1 MVSTPKRKVDTMAR
15 EFLPYD
21 PDQQFLLPPSMREW
35 VPEDH
40 LVWFVS
46 DLVDSLDLS
55 GILAVYE
62 KGDLRGR
69 PGYNPVMMTKLLVY
83 AYAVGK
89 PSSRRIERACWEEI
103 PFRVLSA
110 DNHPDHT
117 SIADFRKTHL
127 AALAGLFVQVL
138 ALCRQA
144 GLVKLGHVALDGT
157 KVKADASKHKAMSY
171 GRMCAAEVDLA
182 AEVARL
188 LAEAENVDAEEDAH
202 YGTGRRGDELPAELA
217 SHTNRLERIREAK
230 AALEA
235 EAREKARVEAEDAK
249 ERCAERERREV
260 AHGGRLPGRR
270 PSVPDP
276 EQARPRDRDQRN
288 FTDPDSRVMMD
299 GATGSFVQAYNAHA
313 AVDEDSQIIVA
324 AQATCQANDKLAL
337 LPLLEQISEQLGA
350 LPEHASADS
359 GFYNERILTDAKLAG
374 VACYVPPGK
383 RIRTPLANA
392 MREKLAGEV
401 GEAVYRKRK
410 AIVEPVFG
418 QIKEARGFRRFS
430 VRGLASVDREWRLVC
445 LTHNIVKLYR
455 AGARPNPV

>member
-1 MVSTPKRKVDTMAR
+1 MAR

-55 GILAVYE
+55 GVLSAYE

-83 AYAVGK
+83 AYAIGK
-89 PSSRRIERACWEEI
+89 PSSRGIERACFEDI

-117 SIADFRKTHL
+117 SIADFRKAHL
-127 AALAGLFVQVL
+127 AALSSLFVQVL

-171 GRMCAAEVDLA
+171 GRMCTAETDLT

-188 LAEAENVDAEEDAH
+188 LAEAETVDAEEDAH
-202 YGTGRRGDELPAELA
+202 YGPGRRGDELPVELA
-217 SHTNRLERIREAK
+217 TRTSRLERIREAK

-235 EAREKARVEAEDAK
+235 RAREKASAEVEAAEK
-249 ERCAERERREV
+249 RVAERERKET

-276 EQARPRDRDQRN
+276 DAAQPRDRDQRN
-288 FTDPDSRVMMD
+288 FTDPDSRIMVD

-313 AVDEDSQIIVA
+313 AVDEDSQIIVCA
-324 AQATCQANDKLAL
+324 SVTQQANDKLTL
-337 LPLLEQISEQLGA
+337 LPLLEQIEGHLGA
-350 LPEHASADS
+350 LPTHASADS
-359 GFYNERILTDAKLAG
+359 GFYNELVLADPRLEG
-374 VACYVPPGK
+374 VECYVPPEK
-383 RIRTPLANA
+383 RIRTPRANT
-392 MREKLAGEV
+392 MRDKLASETGK
-401 GEAVYRKRK
+401 AVYRKRK

-430 VRGLASVDREWRLVC
+430 FRGLTAVSQEWDLIC
-445 LTHNIVKLYR
+445 LTHNLLKLHR
-455 AGARPNPV
+455 AGVRPIPA

>member
-1 MVSTPKRKVDTMAR
+1 MAR

-21 PDQQFLLPPSMREW
+21 PDQLFLLPPSMREW

-55 GILAVYE
+55 GILSAYE
-62 KGDLRGR
+62 KSDLRGR

-89 PSSRRIERACWEEI
+89 PSSRGIERACFEDI

-117 SIADFRKTHL
+117 SIADFRKAHL
-127 AALAGLFVQVL
+127 AALSGLFVAVL

-157 KVKADASKHKAMSY
+157 KVKANASKHKAMSY
-171 GRMCAAEVDLA
+171 GRMCAAEADLE

-188 LAEAENVDAEEDAH
+188 LAEAESVDAGEDAH
-202 YGTGRRGDELPAELA
+202 YGPGRRGDELPVELA
-217 SHTNRLERIREAK
+217 TRTSRLERIREAK

-235 EAREKARVEAEDAK
+235 RACEKASAEVEEAEK
-249 ERCAERERREV
+249 RVAERERKEA

-276 EQARPRDRDQRN
+276 DKAQPRDRDQRN
-288 FTDPDSRVMMD
+288 FTDPDSRIMVD

-313 AVDEDSQIIVA
+313 AVDEDSQIIVCA
-324 AQATCQANDKLAL
+324 SVTQQANDKLAL
-337 LPLLEQISEQLGA
+337 LPLLEQIEGHLGA
-350 LPEHASADS
+350 LPKHASADS
-359 GFYNERILTDAKLAG
+359 GFYNESVLTDAKLTG
-374 VACYVPPGK
+374 VECYVPPEK
-383 RIRTPLANA
+383 RIRTPLATT
-392 MREKLAGEV
+392 MREKLASET
-401 GEAVYRKRK
+401 GEAIYRKRK
-410 AIVEPVFG
+410 SIVEPVFG

-430 VRGLASVDREWRLVC
+430 FRGLTAVSQEWGLIC
-445 LTHNIVKLYR
+445 LTHNLLKLHR
-455 AGARPNPV
+455 AGMRPNPA